1 MLALLG
7 QYLLGYEV
15 SWAGAAIGLIGAG
28 IGGFAFGWLIA
39 RTINALIGWEELLLR
54 RQIVARTID
63 PLEAMPR

>member
-1 MLALLG
+1 
-7 QYLLGYEV
+7 V
-15 SWAGAAIGLIGAG
+15 SWAGATIGLVGAG
-28 IGGFAFGWLIA
+28 IGGFAFGWLLA